1 MSIKILIKEILTKQ
15 IKPSAIY
22 KSTVSNLFTIEV
34 GSVENN
40 VYLTLIYKTEEA
52 RDKDFT
58 TLDNK
63 TFWYLPFNPYN
74 TPIPGP
80 PM

>member
-1 MSIKILIKEILTKQ
+1 MSIKKLINEILTKQ
-15 IKPSAIY
+15 IIPTAIY
-22 KSTVSNLFTIEV
+22 KRDVNNLFTIEV
-34 GSVENN
+34 ANDTTN
-40 VYLTLIYKTEEA
+40 TYITFIYKTLEA
-52 RDKDFT
+52 RDKDFN

-80 PM
+80 PL